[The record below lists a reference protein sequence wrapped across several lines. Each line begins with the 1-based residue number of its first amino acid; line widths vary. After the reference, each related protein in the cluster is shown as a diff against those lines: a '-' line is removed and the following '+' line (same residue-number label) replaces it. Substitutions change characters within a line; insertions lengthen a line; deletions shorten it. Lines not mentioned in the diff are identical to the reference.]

1 MKQIMRQAYK
11 TIVTTL
17 GRYRLTR
24 FYPLN
29 VIHKWICFSL
39 RPDFADVDGHKMI
52 LDPKDDSLGLSIN
65 SVYEP
70 FETAYFKKEI
80 KNGDVVFDIGANIG
94 YFTLIFAKLVGE
106 NGKVYAFEPSPDVF
120 DILKKNVE
128 LNGYKNV
135 VLLKK
140 AVSTKTEKIKLYVCE
155 SGASDNHI
163 YNSCDNRQT
172 ILIDAIALDDWF
184 KNYDGKI
191 DFIKMDVQ
199 GAEGKALQGMT
210 NLLKTRKNIK
220 MVSEFWPT
228 GLIKSGIEP
237 KEYLNLLI
245 NCGFKLYEM
254 NEQKKIIEELNISK
268 VLESYAHE
276 KGGFT
281 NILCIKGSVKSA
293 FVVG

>member
-1 MKQIMRQAYK
+1 MKRVYN
-11 TIVTTL
+11 TIINPL
-17 GRYRLTR
+17 KGYGLTR

-29 VIHKWICFSL
+29 VIHKSICFSL
-39 RPDFADVDGHKMI
+39 RQDFADVDGHKMI

-70 FETAYFKKEI
+70 FETAYFKNEI

-94 YFTLIFAKLVGE
+94 YFTLMFAKLVGE

-135 VLLKK
+135 ILLNK
-140 AVSTKTEKIKLYVCE
+140 AVSTKTENIKLYL
-155 SGASDNHI
+155 SLGGASDNHI
-163 YNSCDNRQT
+163 YDSCDNRQSVV
-172 ILIDAIALDDWF
+172 IDAIALDDWF

-191 DFIKMDVQ
+191 DFIKMDIQ
-199 GAEGKALQGMT
+199 GAEGKALQGMI
-210 NLLKTRKNIK
+210 NLLKTNKKIK
-220 MVSEFWPT
+220 IVSEFWPS

-237 KEYLNLLI
+237 KEYLNSLV

-254 NEQKKIIEELNISK
+254 NEQKNTIEDLNVSK
-268 VLESYAHE
+268 VLEFYGPE

-281 NILCIKGSVKSA
+281 NILGIK
-293 FVVG
+293 